1 MLTFKESF
9 NEVIEAK
16 LKVPKG
22 EKVAKE
28 LTKLGKK
35 KNVTAVI
42 TSKFNLY
49 IEGVKFDWISD
60 DTSDVGVIAQ
70 DIERCLPELVTEVN
84 ETKTVNYNG
93 LIGLLIESVKEL
105 SKDNQLMR
113 MEIDS
118 LRQ

>member
-16 LKVPKG
+16 LKLPPG

-49 IEGVKFDWISD
+49 IDGQKLDKYRSAKDAEK
-60 DTSDVGVIAQ
+60 A
-70 DIERCLPELVTEVN
+70 
-84 ETKTVNYNG
+84 
-93 LIGLLIESVKEL
+93 VKEFI
-105 SKDNQLMR
+105 KLMGA
-113 MEIDS
+113 
-118 LRQ
+118 